1 MLIHEAAAARKMLL
15 FVSYFSHAKQPA
27 EKITMGVPNL
37 WHLLK
42 TFSHCCAAK
51 TGEVFVA
58 NFKVLTPPAENAKM
72 APVSSHKLAL
82 RSIQGPDSC
91 LFQNKRVHEFTRNEQ
106 RGGYS
111 CCRDQRGGFR
121 HGGN

>member
-72 APVSSHKLAL
+72 APETNREEVIPAVATREVVSGMVAIKGQSAVTTLK
-82 RSIQGPDSC
+82 
-91 LFQNKRVHEFTRNEQ
+91 
-106 RGGYS
+106 
-111 CCRDQRGGFR
+111 
-121 HGGN
+121 GNY